1 MAGKN
6 DKWSMFKNYMHNEL
20 GITKE
25 DIQNWI
31 DEAVIEQIQ
40 LYVKNTFKYC
50 DIDERINNE
59 IRKTIRED
67 YQIKDLIIKKIAE
80 SITFKN

>member
-1 MAGKN
+1 MN
-6 DKWSMFKNYMHNEL
+6 
-20 GITKE
+20 
-25 DIQNWI
+25 
-31 DEAVIEQIQ
+31 
-40 LYVKNTFKYC
+40 NTFKYC

-67 YQIKDLIIKKIAE
+67 YQIKNLIIKKIAE